1 MSAFARIAAIA
12 TLTLTGALASS
23 ATFASDIYGGAVLPA
38 FEVNTI
44 VRSMGFDPTG
54 APVRRGPVYVIR
66 ALDDDD
72 IPLRITV
79 DARSGRVL
87 AVTEL
92 APDDPFN
99 APGRIGSYPIPPGR
113 VASVPEYRPAPTY
126 GTPRPPSAAPAP
138 VRQSAVTPRTP
149 SPRSRPAQA
158 AAPETTASIPS
169 ASTTPGKS
177 IPAPVARSA
186 ATTATSA
193 AAPSNAGEAA
203 PAASKAVAPAVAA
216 KTETPMV
223 PVAPLE

>member
-1 MSAFARIAAIA
+1 MSVFARIVA
-12 TLTLTGALASS
+12 TVALALTGSLAAS
-23 ATFASDIYGGAVLPA
+23 AAFASDIYGRAVVPA

-54 APVRRGPVYVIR
+54 APVLRGPVYVIR

-87 AVTEL
+87 TVTEL
-92 APDDPFN
+92 APDDPYN
-99 APGRIGSYPIPPGR
+99 TPGRIGSYPIPPGR

-126 GTPRPPSAAPAP
+126 GAPRPPNAAQAP
-138 VRQSAVTPRTP
+138 VRQSAVAPRLPTPRA
-149 SPRSRPAQA
+149 RPAQT
-158 AAPETTASIPS
+158 AAPETTASIPN

-186 ATTATSA
+186 AAPATSA
-193 AAPSNAGEAA
+193 PAPANASEAA
-203 PAASKAVAPAVAA
+203 PKAAAPNAAAA
-216 KTETPMV
+216 KTETLMV